1 MMKLKDFPDDLSLTI
16 FNKALQVFAEKS
28 LEKLSKLITEYS
40 LQFKDPELEGKS
52 FKTLTAWQYV
62 FDTIDFFLQNEFITQ
77 EQHRNFFQEYNML
90 REVIYYTSN
99 VFQVQSRAN
108 LDDNLLALTKH
119 WYWKSEK
126 NPFSDLRSRGQERVI
141 EFVSILER
149 IKQNLENLT
158 TLHDDTKSKDSF
170 QRISNMLS
178 SPDYFNT
185 YKYIH
190 GSNPPVSYGIE
201 SVQLGHQVLTDP
213 KGFVAA
219 TKTII
224 HQILLHSEIPSG
236 FVYLMTEDQ
245 SDTQDETKEVIQ
257 LVFLTSRY
265 HMLKQIAEKYW
276 QIKNNAS
283 GNSTQGLAYN
293 KSIYQG
299 YLKELAEVFKD
310 FKDVKFRFPPDD
322 FRTVKFDIH
331 FKYKIELIDQNGEIQ
346 LNHLEAKA

>member
-1 MMKLKDFPDDLSLTI
+1 
-16 FNKALQVFAEKS
+16 
-28 LEKLSKLITEYS
+28 
-40 LQFKDPELEGKS
+40 
-52 FKTLTAWQYV
+52 
-62 FDTIDFFLQNEFITQ
+62 
-77 EQHRNFFQEYNML
+77 
-90 REVIYYTSN
+90 
-99 VFQVQSRAN
+99 
-108 LDDNLLALTKH
+108 
-119 WYWKSEK
+119 
-126 NPFSDLRSRGQERVI
+126 
-141 EFVSILER
+141 
-149 IKQNLENLT
+149 
-158 TLHDDTKSKDSF
+158 
-170 QRISNMLS
+170 MLS

-245 SDTQDETKEVIQ
+245 SDVCVSIFYLLAFIERDLSPGITKELIDEFLFLNRPNLEKLCQKTQDETKEVIQ

>member
-1 MMKLKDFPDDLSLTI
+1 
-16 FNKALQVFAEKS
+16 
-28 LEKLSKLITEYS
+28 
-40 LQFKDPELEGKS
+40 
-52 FKTLTAWQYV
+52 
-62 FDTIDFFLQNEFITQ
+62 
-77 EQHRNFFQEYNML
+77 ML

-245 SDTQDETKEVIQ
+245 SDVCVSIFYLLAFIERDLSPGITKELIDEFLFLNRPNLEKLCQKTQDETKEVIQ